1 MYEKVNQGLD
11 PSPLHINL
19 SHTSSLIAC
28 GVTIDYLEA
37 YVKALEIV
45 RILNALGPISF
56 AYAGHA
62 VALEIQATIPSRPGK
77 PSRVAMWKSAMGA
90 YFVNAMCYLLHSYH
104 WILGVWTRCY

>member
-1 MYEKVNQGLD
+1 MQTIKVK
-11 PSPLHINL
+11 
-19 SHTSSLIAC
+19 
-28 GVTIDYLEA
+28 EA

-90 YFVNAMCYLLHSYH
+90 YFVNTMCYFPVAIIGY
-104 WILGVWTRCY
+104 WVFGQDVTRSF